1 MMIAARILGIA
12 LVSIG
17 SAIAFIGTAIGWGW
31 DEAVHDWKDDE
42 E

>member
-1 MMIAARILGIA
+1 MMVLARILGIA

-17 SAIAFIGTAIGWGW
+17 SAIAFLGTAIGWGW
-31 DEAVHDWKDDE
+31 DEAVNDWKDDE